1 MWCGAVTCDDE
12 VELFAG
18 IMSCWVDELLE
29 VKLGQEG
36 KKSIHKN
43 LLVHQYIERQYTIVW
58 FCMFYQGF
66 SNSV

>member
-43 LLVHQYIERQYTIVW
+43 LLVHQYIERQYTIV
-58 FCMFYQGF
+58 
-66 SNSV
+66 